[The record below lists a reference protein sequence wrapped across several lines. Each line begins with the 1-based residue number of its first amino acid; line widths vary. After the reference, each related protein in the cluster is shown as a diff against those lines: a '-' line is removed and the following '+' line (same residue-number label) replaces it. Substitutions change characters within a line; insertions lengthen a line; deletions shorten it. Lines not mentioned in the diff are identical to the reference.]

1 MVMRGRWTIAGAAL
15 AVLLAA
21 TIGAAT
27 ENVTMT
33 FCRQVAGREPVGE
46 AVSFSADVGW
56 IYCHI
61 TLDNPQAPT
70 QIHHDWYY
78 QGAYI
83 SRRTLAVG
91 TGRRWRTFSAKKI
104 SPAWVGAWEVVV
116 RDAAERELARKS
128 FTVTPAP

>member
-1 MVMRGRWTIAGAAL
+1 MRGRWTIAGAAL

-33 FCRQVAGREPVGE
+33 FCRQVAGRDPVGE

-70 QIHHDWYY
+70 QIHHDGTTRARTSAAVRWRWGRADV
-78 QGAYI
+78 GAP
-83 SRRTLAVG
+83 SRRRKSARRG
-91 TGRRWRTFSAKKI
+91 SARGRWWCAT
-104 SPAWVGAWEVVV
+104 PT
-116 RDAAERELARKS
+116 ERELARKS